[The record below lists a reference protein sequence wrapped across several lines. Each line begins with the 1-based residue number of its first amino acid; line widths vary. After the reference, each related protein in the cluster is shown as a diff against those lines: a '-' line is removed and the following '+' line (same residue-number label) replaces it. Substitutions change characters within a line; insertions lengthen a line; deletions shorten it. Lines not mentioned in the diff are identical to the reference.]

1 MAQIRELTIRCGF
14 CGTKFH
20 SRDFTDT
27 TVLEAALLAGHTDHC
42 PKCGKDI
49 LCNKANT
56 TWVIEESGGGGGIDF
71 TTD

>member
-1 MAQIRELTIRCGF
+1 MAKIRELSIQCGF

-20 SRDFTDT
+20 SKAFTDT
-27 TVLEAALLAGHTDHC
+27 VVLEAALASGHTDRC

-71 TTD
+71 TTG